1 MRGSKALPREVSATL
16 DDCARLWDTLT
27 IDYIPGL
34 KIEIIPVRDRNIQ
47 PCILVELVDYSHGQT
62 VSSMQRSVWAVR
74 QFASP
79 LYLISHAQ
87 LFDLLISGFRVIEEY
102 FSTGKDNRPSTL
114 KG

>member
-1 MRGSKALPREVSATL
+1 MSTHKALPREVSATL
-16 DDCARLWDTLT
+16 DDCVRLWDTLT

-34 KIEIIPVRDRNIQ
+34 KVEVIPVRDRNNKS
-47 PCILVELVDYSHGQT
+47 CILVELVDYSHGQT
-62 VSSMQRSVWAVR
+62 ISSMQRSVWAVR

-87 LFDLLISGFRVIEEY
+87 LFDLLISGYRVIDEY
-102 FSTGKDNRPSTL
+102 FSTGKDNRPSPM